1 MLIRPVLLVTVGA
14 CCLHVALARAQTA
27 PTAKPATPQ
36 TAPRVAR
43 ISDALLADLLALAKR
58 RFAQT
63 LAGLWQSKGESQTLS
78 LSSNRQLIA
87 FMNAK
92 AAEGGGRY
100 TPPASM
106 RSDTVEINCGDEDL
120 GETFDCNRF
129 VVKVGGR
136 TIRTI
141 SYAAGPKSFTNAL
154 GARWTVNKVTA
165 TYSAADLAN
174 GFTVTYGA
182 ANGTE
187 FDFEV
192 SARNAALELLLS
204 NDPAL
209 WLP

>member
-1 MLIRPVLLVTVGA
+1 MLIRPVLLATAGA
-14 CCLHVALARAQTA
+14 CCLHVVVSQAQTAPAKPATPQAA
-27 PTAKPATPQ
+27 PTAKPATPK
-36 TAPRVAR
+36 VAR
-43 ISDALLADLLALAKR
+43 IGDALLADLIALAKR

-63 LAGLWQSKGESQTLS
+63 LVGLSQSKGESQTLS
-78 LSSNRQLIA
+78 LSSNRQLTA

-92 AAEGGGRY
+92 AGEGGGRY

-106 RSDTVEINCGDEDL
+106 RSDTVEITCGDEDL
-120 GETFDCNRF
+120 GERFDCNRV

-136 TIRTI
+136 TIRAI

-182 ANGTE
+182 ADGTE

-192 SARNAALELLLS
+192 SARNAA
-204 NDPAL
+204 
-209 WLP
+209 